1 MKGDITNIP
10 DDEETISGSS
20 IHVAL
25 EHLNSLEEKGFRESL
40 MNIIMMGGDAPL
52 NGLVAGAVYGA
63 ISGYHTLPSVWIQ
76 HIDKS
81 FTTILDKKLN
91 LLFDLMG
98 VP

>member
-1 MKGDITNIP
+1 MKGDTINFLN
-10 DDEETISGSS
+10 DEETISGSS

-40 MNIIMMGGDAPL
+40 MNIIMRGGDAPL

-63 ISGYHTLPSVWIQ
+63 ISGYYALPSVWIQ
-76 HIDKS
+76 LIDKS
-81 FTTILDKKLN
+81 FTTVLDKKLN